1 VKYKVR
7 SKDGEL
13 DFESF
18 GQVEQ
23 AWLMGMVEPEDDVL
37 EEGKTVWR
45 KAGAIPLLA
54 KARREGDAVWKG
66 TWFAWTLI
74 GVVGGTIALV
84 LLNRHDMASKVAGVV
99 VAFMVAGLMTKV
111 SVNAYDRRKP
121 HSRR

>member
-1 VKYKVR
+1 MKYKVR
-7 SKDGEL
+7 TKDGGLL

-23 AWLMGMVEPEDDVL
+23 AWLLGLIEPNDEVL

-54 KARREGDAVWKG
+54 KATRSGDEVWKG

-74 GVVGGTIALV
+74 GVVGGTISLA
-84 LLNRHDMASKVAGVV
+84 LLNADTMKAKIAGIV
-99 VAFMVAGLMTKV
+99 VAMLVVGVMGKV
-111 SVNAYDRRKP
+111 TVNAYARRKP
-121 HSRR
+121 H